1 MLKSTFRKG
10 FNLKCFNWN
19 QTRQYSNYTKMTI
32 FDTNVKTTQKNNTVT
47 NVDDPKHYDY
57 LMNEVADRLA
67 DRILDIKDIKCGN
80 VLDFGS
86 RNGALFKYI
95 QEKGA
100 KIDKYYMVESS
111 KELLYR
117 DDLENNN
124 NNNNS
129 NKIKPTKILVN
140 SLEDKIEGIED
151 QSLDLIISNLSL
163 HWINDL
169 PGVFGGLKRLLK
181 PNGVFLASLFG
192 EDTLMELKDS
202 LYLAEI
208 EREGGFSPHVSPFT
222 KISDIGNILSKNR
235 YSLPT
240 VDTEKITVNYDNMF
254 VLMKDLQNM
263 GENNAILKRRNYTSK
278 DTFLAASAI
287 YKHLY
292 GNEENDSIPATF
304 QIIYL
309 IGWAPHESQ
318 QKPLQRGSAKKHF
331 SEISGTSSFG
341 YKFNN
346 DSSIPSILTNENNSV
361 AFSQQQEEGGIQEQQ
376 QEQPNDDSINEPF
389 PKTDDFIIKRL
400 DYHGNFHFE
409 KPQQQQQQQQE
420 KDKENDQNNNNNQNQ
435 NEINKN
441 KDDK

>member
-1 MLKSTFRKG
+1 MLKTTFKKG
-10 FNLKCFNWN
+10 INLRCINWN
-19 QTRQYSNYTKMTI
+19 QARHYSNYTKMTI

-47 NVDDPKHYDY
+47 NVSDPKHYDY

-67 DRILDIKDIKCGN
+67 DRILDIKDIKCGK
-80 VLDFGS
+80 VLDFGC

-100 KIDKYYMVESS
+100 KIDKYYMVDSS
-111 KELLYR
+111 KELLFR
-117 DDLENNN
+117 DEALDEQRQQQQQQQQKDNN
-124 NNNNS
+124 
-129 NKIKPTKILVN
+129 IVKPTRILVN

-192 EDTLMELKDS
+192 EETLTELKDS

-235 YSLPT
+235 YTLPT

-263 GENNAILKRRNYTSK
+263 GENNAILKRRNFTSK
-278 DTFLAASAI
+278 DTFLGASAI

-292 GNEENDSIPATF
+292 GNDENDSIPATF

-331 SEISGTSSFG
+331 SEISGTGSFG
-341 YKFNN
+341 YKFDN
-346 DSSIPSILTNENNSV
+346 DSSTPSILTNENNSV
-361 AFSQQQEEGGIQEQQ
+361 ALSKGN
-376 QEQPNDDSINEPF
+376 NDDSINEPF
-389 PKTDDFIIKRL
+389 PQTEDFIIKRL

-409 KPQQQQQQQQE
+409 KQQQHDQNNQNN
-420 KDKENDQNNNNNQNQ
+420 ENKNCNNQNENNNNNN
-435 NEINKN
+435 NNNNKN
-441 KDDK
+441 KDEK

>member
-1 MLKSTFRKG
+1 MLRTTFRKG
-10 FNLKCFNWN
+10 FNLKCFSKDWN

-32 FDTNVKTTQKNNTVT
+32 FDTNVKTIQKNNTVT

-117 DDLENNN
+117 DDNNVSQENEDDNNN
-124 NNNNS
+124 N
-129 NKIKPTKILVN
+129 KVKPTKILVN

-163 HWINDL
+163 HWVNDL

-235 YSLPT
+235 YTLPT
-240 VDTEKITVNYDNMF
+240 VDTEKITINYDNMF
-254 VLMKDLQNM
+254 VLMRDLQNM

-292 GNEENDSIPATF
+292 GNEDNNSIPATF

-341 YKFNN
+341 YKFDN

-361 AFSQQQEEGGIQEQQ
+361 TLSQQQQQ
-376 QEQPNDDSINEPF
+376 QGIEPQQSNDDSINEPF
-389 PKTDDFIIKRL
+389 PKTDDFVIKRL

-409 KPQQQQQQQQE
+409 KQQQQQQQQ
-420 KDKENDQNNNNNQNQ
+420 DQNKESSD
-435 NEINKN
+435 EINKN